1 MSVLSEITAHG
12 HEQVVFFQENT
23 SYFSTP
29 SFSAPGAEHPLVQRT
44 GEGGAAPGG
53 LVAIVAIH
61 DTTLGPALGGCR
73 MHAYGSLEE
82 ALYDV
87 LRLSEGMTFKNSLAG
102 LNLGGGKAVIV
113 QDRALQ
119 EGRVELF
126 RKFGGWVSSLG
137 GRYITAEDMGT
148 SVSDMTAVLEC
159 CSHVAG
165 KDPALGGG
173 GDPSP
178 WTALGVFCGMRACLE
193 RVYGA
198 ADFTGRTVAVQGA
211 GHVGNY
217 LVGHLVKAGAKVV
230 VADTRAEPLEHVR
243 KSYDVEVVSPKD
255 IAEVQCDIFA
265 PCAMGSAIN
274 PDTVGAIKCKIVAG
288 AANNQLSD
296 ARIEGELARRGIVY
310 APDFAI
316 NAGGVIMCADEFE
329 PGGYTESR
337 VRSRVERI
345 YETVGAV
352 LDRAKSSGQSTAEVA
367 IQLAKERIVKAK
379 QGK

>member
-1 MSVLSEITAHG
+1 MSVLSKISTSG
-12 HEQVVFFQENT
+12 HEQVVFFQQPAT
-23 SYFSTP
+23 HPAS
-29 SFSAPGAEHPLVQRT
+29 SARRGGSASGT
-44 GEGGAAPGG
+44 GES
-53 LVAIVAIH
+53 LIAIVAIH
-61 DTTLGPALGGCR
+61 DSTLGPALGGCR
-73 MHAYGSLEE
+73 MHAYGSLDE
-82 ALYDV
+82 ALNDV

-113 QDRALQ
+113 KDRATQ
-119 EGRVELF
+119 EGRADLF
-126 RKFGGWVSSLG
+126 RTFGRWVSSLDG
-137 GRYITAEDMGT
+137 KYITAEDMGT

-165 KDPALGGG
+165 KDPSLGGG

-178 WTALGVFCGMRACLE
+178 WTALGVVCGMRASLE
-193 RVYGA
+193 RVFGSP
-198 ADFTGRTVAVQGA
+198 DFTGRTVAVQGA
-211 GHVGNY
+211 GHVGQY
-217 LVGHLVKAGAKVV
+217 LIAHLVQAGAKVI
-230 VADTRAEPLEHVR
+230 VADTRNEPLDSVR
-243 KSYDVEVVSPKD
+243 KTYDVEVVAPKD
-255 IAEVQCDIFA
+255 IVSVPCDIFA
-265 PCAMGSAIN
+265 PCAMGAIVN
-274 PDTVGAIKCKIVAG
+274 PDTVRSLSCKIIAG

-296 ARIEGELARRGIVY
+296 SAIEAELARRGIAY

-367 IQLAKERIVKAK
+367 IQLAKERIARAK
-379 QGK
+379 TSC